1 MKEGIILL
9 SHGSKSALANQ
20 ELLALRKALE
30 EDLKVRVKEANLQF
44 SKPDFWQAVEELVDQ
59 NIQRIT
65 VVPLFVFAGKHV
77 KADLPSLLAE
87 VRNKYPKITF
97 KTISHLAGEV
107 NLLKNLIKIKLNDV
121 SQSNKMNGSI

>member
-9 SHGSKSALANQ
+9 SHGSKSAIANQ
-20 ELLALRKALE
+20 ELLALSRALE
-30 EDLKVRVKEANLQF
+30 EDLELRVKEANLQF
-44 SKPDFWQAVEELVDQ
+44 SKPDFWQAVEELADE

-87 VRNKYPKITF
+87 VRNKYPRLTF
-97 KTISHLAGEV
+97 KTTSHLAGEV
-107 NLLKNLIKIKLNDV
+107 SLLRNLIKVKLNNV
-121 SQSNKMNGSI
+121 SQSI